1 MHVREVVRYLQVAT
15 LAGLLTVACA
25 AQEWS
30 SEGYREL
37 AGTYAEWHA
46 GIVDA
51 KGGGRVLHLRLWL
64 AGPDEWALW
73 SDHYPV
79 NWTGDPSQ
87 RSVGWH
93 DCGVQEGVYWDADS
107 EALRCR
113 PLASVR
119 RNLSSRD
126 RDPAL
131 AGALLQLGHFL
142 WGGGHLAVV
151 LGESVAVAEDTS
163 LRTSMGCTIELAP
176 ASLTIRDNPAVPEQA
191 GVTYTYADR
200 FDAGEAFWPC
210 WSSVRVDSPSEPGV
224 EREMELVDVCRLE
237 EAVPMPRMVAID
249 GYTYRLEYERQD
261 AAPREYIDT
270 TGSSRFLAVHEAQG
284 VWHEARIPS
293 TWRRWL
299 SLSLLVAVSLLI
311 GVLARRKG

>member
-1 MHVREVVRYLQVAT
+1 MYVREVVRYLQAAT
-15 LAGLLTVACA
+15 LAGSLAVACA

-37 AGTYAEWHA
+37 AGAHAEWHT

-51 KGGGRVLHLRLWL
+51 KGDGRVLRMRLWL

-73 SDHYPV
+73 TDQYPAK
-79 NWTGDPSQ
+79 WTGDSSQ

-142 WGGGHLAVV
+142 WGGGHLAAV
-151 LGESVAVAEDTS
+151 LGESVAVAEGTS

-176 ASLTIRDNPAVPEQA
+176 ASLTITDNPAVPEQA

-200 FDAGEAFWPC
+200 FDAGVAFSPC

-224 EREMELVDVCRLE
+224 EREMDLVRVGRLAE
-237 EAVPMPRMVAID
+237 TVPMPRMVAIS

-270 TGSSRFLAVHEAQG
+270 TGSSRFLAVRGAQR

-299 SLSLLVAVSLLI
+299 SLSLLVVVSLLV
-311 GVLARRKG
+311 GVLARNR